1 MERQTH
7 FPLKTLVAGF
17 EKARE
22 RLEAATRAADDESS
36 FHSLFEAVAWAG
48 VIYEHKPI
56 KGRHDVPP
64 ELRGLWFV
72 RNLVIHRGADV
83 VLWTMAVPGSEP
95 GLLVPGKSALGTVTQ
110 WGWQWPPRA
119 LLPQPDSD
127 KGSGE
132 YDSHL
137 AGRIVADTLTVV
149 STYLEGVSS

>member
-36 FHSLFEAVAWAG
+36 FHSLFEAVAWVG
-48 VIYEHKPI
+48 VIYEHRRVM
-56 KGRHDVPP
+56 GRHDIPP

-72 RNLVIHRGADV
+72 RNLVIHQGADV

-95 GLLVPGKSALGTVTQ
+95 GRLVPGKSALGSVTQ
-110 WGWQWPPRA
+110 WGWQWPPRT
-119 LLPQPDSD
+119 LLPEPESLR
-127 KGSGE
+127 GSGE
-132 YDSHL
+132 YDSHV
-137 AGRIVADTLTVV
+137 AGRIVADTLAVV
-149 STYLEGVSS
+149 STYLEHVS